1 MPSFI
6 FMKRHKWTYDECIEL
21 ARKYIYSSDLKKHEQ
36 RACKAAQKNGWLK
49 DYNWFIP
56 HFHPIKWT
64 YESCYL
70 EAKKYKNRV
79 QFEKSN
85 ESAYNKA
92 LHNYWLKDYTWMPLL
107 QKPKGYWNV
116 YEHFK
121 EECKK
126 YSSRSEL
133 LKKIKKHMNLPEKID
148 G

>member
-21 ARKYIYSSDLKKHEQ
+21 ARKYICSSDLKKHEQ
-36 RACKAAQKNGWLK
+36 RAYKAAQKNGWLK

-107 QKPKGYWNV
+107 QKPRVIEMCMNT
-116 YEHFK
+116 
-121 EECKK
+121 
-126 YSSRSEL
+126 
-133 LKKIKKHMNLPEKID
+133 LKKSVKNTQADLNFKKKSKNI
-148 G
+148 